1 MANNKPG
8 DQKKKRAPDFND
20 MILGNLKSRSG
31 KDTNK
36 WINDI
41 TSDNEDEIVQASTA
55 QAAPVQEFRSLGPA
69 EWQAHLKWVD
79 KLFDLFQ
86 QYEVEFNRVVPSPE
100 LAMATERVIISPEL
114 YSRMQGNEQLRFS
127 GRLHTRYWTLL
138 ILGNL
143 QYLEGYIIPSDHFIG
158 FEANQSKYTQ
168 FFYATPVLEQELYW
182 KCEGGAI
189 TQALLPSF
197 AKQLFGQL
205 VKVAK
210 GEASEEERFQFGAS
224 KGKKA
229 DKSPVSAPAS
239 PMLSH
244 GNVFDDGPLLKSEF
258 SSGFEERSPVSLNSS
273 TVSSAP
279 NTNATAS
286 SFERSA
292 LLTNGDAPDLMQ
304 ALEQLKLA
312 VDNELQALAK
322 EGAKAFEAHDL
333 LQAER
338 CLKKTSKVKELK
350 EQIFGAVE
358 RWKNSVEQE

>member
-41 TSDNEDEIVQASTA
+41 TSDNEEEIVQASAA
-55 QAAPVQEFRSLGPA
+55 QAAPVQESRSLGPA
-69 EWQAHLKWVD
+69 EWQVHLKWVD

-100 LAMATERVIISPEL
+100 LVMATERVIISPEL

-158 FEANQSKYTQ
+158 FEANQSKYSQ
-168 FFYATPVLEQELYW
+168 FFYATPVLDQELFW

-189 TQALLPSF
+189 TQSLLPAF

-210 GEASEEERFQFGAS
+210 GEASEEERFQFGTS

-229 DKSPVSAPAS
+229 DKSPVTGPAA

-244 GNVFDDGPLLKSEF
+244 GNVFDDGPLLKSEY
-258 SSGFEERSPVSLNSS
+258 SSGFEERNAAALNL
-273 TVSSAP
+273 
-279 NTNATAS
+279 NTANPGLNTS
-286 SFERSA
+286 SFASVERSA
-292 LLTNGDAPDLMQ
+292 MPTSGDALDLMQ

-312 VDNELQALAK
+312 VDKELQALAK
-322 EGAKAFEAHDL
+322 EGARAFEAHDL
-333 LQAER
+333 MQAER
-338 CLKKTSKVKELK
+338 SLKKTSKVKELK

-358 RWKNSVEQE
+358 RWKNSSEQD